1 MRSLRR
7 RHRPSGFGVRAR
19 RRRRHR
25 AACLWR
31 RPETGE
37 EAIFSGRQDASE
49 ISSIDLPRELDNC
62 RKLKDALW
70 RAIRSV
76 CESEDTTQYA
86 LGLRTFLDLNIIK
99 YH

>member
-1 MRSLRR
+1 MCAR
-7 RHRPSGFGVRAR
+7 GAGGGIAR
-19 RRRRHR
+19 RAYGGDRDRRGGDFFGGH
-25 AACLWR
+25 
-31 RPETGE
+31 
-37 EAIFSGRQDASE
+37 DASE

>member
-1 MRSLRR
+1 VRSLRR

-37 EAIFSGRQDASE
+37 DAIFSGRHASE